1 MTEIEALL
9 QDIDKLRKNLYSLLE
24 DKYTDLTDAEVVA
37 ASQILNA
44 ALVKYNEIIMKKMKN
59 K

>member
-9 QDIDKLRKNLYSLLE
+9 QDIEKLRKNLYSLIE
-24 DKYTDLTDAEVVA
+24 DNYTDLTDAEVVA
-37 ASQILNA
+37 ASQMLNV
-44 ALVKYNEIIMKKMKN
+44 ALTKYNEIITKKIK